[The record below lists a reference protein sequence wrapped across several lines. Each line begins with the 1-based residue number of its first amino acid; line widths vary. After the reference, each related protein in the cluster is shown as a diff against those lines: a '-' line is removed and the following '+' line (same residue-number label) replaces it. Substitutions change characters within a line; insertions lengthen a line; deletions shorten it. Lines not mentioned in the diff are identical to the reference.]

1 MKRVR
6 RILIALLAVVFVGSA
21 AVLIHQLIQYREG
34 AKTYSEA
41 EELAGLPDFSEA
53 KAPPSASSAVSAAAS
68 ASSSASASTSTSAP
82 RTAYVDPYADALAD
96 MDFSALREANGDVLG
111 WILIPGTRI
120 SYPLV
125 QGTDNEYYLT
135 HTWKK
140 RSSVVGA
147 VFLEYSNSRDFSDFN
162 TIIYGHRMNDGSMFA
177 GLKYYKQRS
186 YYKSH
191 PTVYV
196 TDDSGARKYDIF
208 AAYEVGTQGDT
219 YRIGQKSG
227 SARQAYIDY
236 CLAQSLYDTGVVP
249 TVNDKIV
256 TLSTC
261 TGNGH
266 ATRWVVQARLQ
277 GAEEETPEKT
287 APDTSAEPETSAMAE
302 STDTGAASA
311 QPDSG
316 ASSFGPGSDG
326 AVSESS
332 GTGETSSAQGRDG
345 AAPASSGADAAP

>member
-6 RILIALLAVVFVGSA
+6 KILIALLAVVFVGSA
-21 AVLIHQLIQYREG
+21 AVLIRQLIQYREG
-34 AKTYSEA
+34 AETYSEA

-53 KAPPSASSAVSAAAS
+53 EDAPS
-68 ASSSASASTSTSAP
+68 ASSSAPDAASSSSSASTSAP
-82 RTAYVDPYADALAD
+82 KTVYVDPYADALAD
-96 MDFSALREANGDVLG
+96 MDFSALREVNGDVLG

-125 QGTDNEYYLT
+125 QGTDNQYYLT

-140 RSSVVGA
+140 WNSVVGA
-147 VFLEYSNSRDFSDFN
+147 VFLEYSNSRDLSDFN

-177 GLKYYKQRS
+177 GLKYYKQKS

-191 PTVYV
+191 PCVYI

-208 AAYEVGTQGDT
+208 AAYEVSTQGDT
-219 YRIGQKSG
+219 YRIGQQGDSTK
-227 SARQAYIDY
+227 QAYIDY

-277 GAEEETPEKT
+277 GAAEEPPAETVPNSSAET
-287 APDTSAEPETSAMAE
+287 SAEPDTSAVAE
-302 STDTGAASA
+302 STDTGAVSA

-316 ASSFGPGSDG
+316 ASSSEQGPDG
-326 AVSESS
+326 AV
-332 GTGETSSAQGRDG
+332 
-345 AAPASSGADAAP
+345 PASSETDVAP

>member
-6 RILIALLAVVFVGSA
+6 KILIALLAVVFVGSA
-21 AVLIHQLIQYREG
+21 AVLIRQLIQYREG
-34 AKTYSEA
+34 AETYSEA
-41 EELAGLPDFSEA
+41 EKLAGLPDFSESEA
-53 KAPPSASSAVSAAAS
+53 APP
-68 ASSSASASTSTSAP
+68 ASSSMSSAASAP
-82 RTAYVDPYADALAD
+82 RTVYVDPYADALAD
-96 MDFSALREANGDVLG
+96 MDFSALQEVNGDVLG

-125 QGTDNEYYLT
+125 QGADNQYYLT

-140 RSSVVGA
+140 WNSVVGS

-162 TIIYGHRMNDGSMFA
+162 TIVYGHRMNDGSMFA
-177 GLKYYKQRS
+177 GLKYYKQKS

-191 PTVYV
+191 STVYI
-196 TDDSGARKYDIF
+196 TDDGGARKYDIF
-208 AAYEVGTQGDT
+208 AAYEVSTQGDT
-219 YRIGQKSG
+219 YRIGQKG
-227 SARQAYIDY
+227 DSAKQAYIDY

-277 GAEEETPEKT
+277 GAAEDPPAKTAEET
-287 APDTSAEPETSAMAE
+287 APDSSAEISAETSAEPETSAMAE
-302 STDTGAASA
+302 STDTGAVSA

-316 ASSFGPGSDG
+316 ASSSGQGPDG
-326 AVSESS
+326 AL
-332 GTGETSSAQGRDG
+332 
-345 AAPASSGADAAP
+345 PASSGTDAAP

>member
-6 RILIALLAVVFVGSA
+6 KILIALLAVVFVSSA
-21 AVLIHQLIQYREG
+21 AVLIRQMIQYREG
-34 AKTYSEA
+34 EETYSEA

-53 KAPPSASSAVSAAAS
+53 GDAPT
-68 ASSSASASTSTSAP
+68 ASSSAPDAASSSSATTSVPKTV
-82 RTAYVDPYADALAD
+82 YVDPYADALAD
-96 MDFSALREANGDVLG
+96 MDFSALREVNGDVLG

-140 RSSVVGA
+140 WNSVVGA
-147 VFLEYSNSRDFSDFN
+147 VFLEYSNSRDLSDFN

-177 GLKYYKQRS
+177 GLKYYKQKS

-191 PTVYV
+191 PCVYI

-208 AAYEVGTQGDT
+208 AAYEVSTQGDT
-219 YRIGQKSG
+219 YRIGQQSDSTK
-227 SARQAYIDY
+227 QAYIDY

-249 TVNDKIV
+249 TVSDKIV

-266 ATRWVVQARLQ
+266 ATRWVIQARLQ
-277 GAEEETPEKT
+277 GTEEEEPSAKT
-287 APDTSAEPETSAMAE
+287 VPDSSAETSAEPDTSAVAE
-302 STDTGAASA
+302 SADTGAVST

-316 ASSFGPGSDG
+316 ASSSEQGPDG
-326 AVSESS
+326 AV
-332 GTGETSSAQGRDG
+332 
-345 AAPASSGADAAP
+345 PASSETDVAP

>member
-6 RILIALLAVVFVGSA
+6 KILIALLAVMFVGSA
-21 AVLIHQLIQYREG
+21 AVLIRQLIQYREG
-34 AKTYSEA
+34 AETYSEA
-41 EELAGLPDFSEA
+41 EELAGLPDFSEEEA
-53 KAPPSASSAVSAAAS
+53 APPV
-68 ASSSASASTSTSAP
+68 SSSASDSTSVSASASAP
-82 RTAYVDPYADALAD
+82 GTVYVDPYTDALAD
-96 MDFSALREANGDVLG
+96 MDFSALREVNGDVLG

-125 QGTDNEYYLT
+125 QGTDNQYYLT

-140 RSSVVGA
+140 WNSVVGA
-147 VFLEYSNSRDFSDFN
+147 VFLEYSNSRDLSDFN

-177 GLKYYKQRS
+177 GLKYYKQKN

-191 PTVYV
+191 PSVYI

-208 AAYEVGTQGDT
+208 AVYEVSTQGDT
-219 YRIGQKSG
+219 YRIGQQSG
-227 SARQAYIDY
+227 STKQAYIDY
-236 CLAQSLYDTGVVP
+236 CLTQSLYDTGVVP

-277 GAEEETPEKT
+277 GAAAEEPPAET
-287 APDTSAEPETSAMAE
+287 APDSSAETSAEPETSAMAE
-302 STDTGAASA
+302 STDTGAVSA
-311 QPDSG
+311 QPDSSG
-316 ASSFGPGSDG
+316 ASSSGQGPDG
-326 AVSESS
+326 APPASS
-332 GTGETSSAQGRDG
+332 GTGE
-345 AAPASSGADAAP
+345 AP

>member
-6 RILIALLAVVFVGSA
+6 KILIALLAVVFVGSA
-21 AVLIHQLIQYREG
+21 AVLIRQMIQYREG
-34 AKTYSEA
+34 AETYSEA

-53 KAPPSASSAVSAAAS
+53 GDAPT
-68 ASSSASASTSTSAP
+68 ASSSAPDAASSSSATTSVPKTV
-82 RTAYVDPYADALAD
+82 YVDPYADALAD
-96 MDFSALREANGDVLG
+96 MDFSALREVNGDVLG

-140 RSSVVGA
+140 WNSVVGA
-147 VFLEYSNSRDFSDFN
+147 VFLEYSNSRDLSDFN

-177 GLKYYKQRS
+177 GLKYYKQKS

-191 PTVYV
+191 PCVYI

-208 AAYEVGTQGDT
+208 AAYEVSTQGDT
-219 YRIGQKSG
+219 YRIGQQSDSTK
-227 SARQAYIDY
+227 QAYIDY

-249 TVNDKIV
+249 TVSDKIV

-266 ATRWVVQARLQ
+266 ATRWVIQARLQ
-277 GAEEETPEKT
+277 GTEEEPSAKT
-287 APDTSAEPETSAMAE
+287 VPDSSAETSAEPDTSAVAE
-302 STDTGAASA
+302 SADTGAVST

-316 ASSFGPGSDG
+316 ASSSEQGPDG
-326 AVSESS
+326 AV
-332 GTGETSSAQGRDG
+332 
-345 AAPASSGADAAP
+345 PASSETDVAP